1 MFDQLMPGDSALI
14 IHAIG
19 SPELIGQCCE
29 VLDVLIDNQLDHYY
43 AGRGFRGMAD
53 GSLSAFIDVNGRIEF
68 FDCKRLMKLWGELA
82 PAARREVAHA

>member
-1 MFDQLMPGDSALI
+1 MFDQLLPGDSALI

-19 SPELIGQCCE
+19 SPELVGRTCE

-68 FDCKRLMKLWGELA
+68 FDCKRLMKLWGERAGVDSL
-82 PAARREVAHA
+82 EIHA